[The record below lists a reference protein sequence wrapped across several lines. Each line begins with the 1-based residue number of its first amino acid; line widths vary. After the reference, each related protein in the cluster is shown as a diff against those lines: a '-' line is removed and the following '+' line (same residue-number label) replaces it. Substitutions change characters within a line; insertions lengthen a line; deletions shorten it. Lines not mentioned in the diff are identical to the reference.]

1 MTEVLLVF
9 DLNGTLLLRKNGRTY
24 LRKNLNELKKI
35 CFSIADVA
43 IYTSM
48 LAKNIKLNEIFTNEE
63 IKKLKFVW
71 DRSRTIKDEEGINE
85 WDTIKDLNMVIK
97 EYPDYKS
104 IIFIDDSPNKLRHIS
119 EGNKIIIAPFVDI
132 KEEDNVLEDL
142 INSIKKII

>member
-1 MTEVLLVF
+1 MTELLLVF

-48 LAKNIKLNEIFTNEE
+48 LSKNIKLDEIFTNEE

-104 IIFIDDSPNKLRHIS
+104 VIFIDDSPNKVRYIP
-119 EGNKIIIAPFVDI
+119 ENNKIVIAPFVDI
-132 KEEDNVLEDL
+132 KEKGNVLEDL
-142 INSIKKII
+142 INSIKKMI